1 MRPHKYAL
9 PLLYPRLRRR
19 IYAPQNNGCKAHI
32 LPAIQVI
39 CGICGAQCMYSA
51 PYRCARIP
59 AAAHIAARTYAFLRQ
74 RRILYEGA
82 RTRRTR
88 RLFFIFLHF
97 LQKYFLIKKSGRI
110 KKFRPKFFTKKIP
123 KKFPQKIAEIF
134 LFYKIMQITPPLP
147 SLAILVMAFLS
158 LERVSS

>member
-9 PLLYPRLRRR
+9 PLLLSHLRRR

-88 RLFFIFLHF
+88 RLFSIFLHF

-110 KKFRPKFFTKKIP
+110 KKFRPKFFTKKFQKNFR
-123 KKFPQKIAEIF
+123 KKLRKFFCFIKLCRLRRPCPRWPF
-134 LFYKIMQITPPLP
+134 W
-147 SLAILVMAFLS
+147 
-158 LERVSS
+158 

>member
-1 MRPHKYAL
+1 MRPHRYAL

-19 IYAPQNNGCKAHI
+19 IYAPQNNGGKAHI

-97 LQKYFLIKKSGRI
+97 LQKYFLIKKKRTN
-110 KKFRPKFFTKKIP
+110 KKISPKIFTKKFP
-123 KKFPQKIAEIF
+123 KKFPQKIAGIF

-158 LERVSS
+158 LQRVSS

>member
-1 MRPHKYAL
+1 MRLHRYAL
-9 PLLYPRLRRR
+9 PLPLSRLCRR

-59 AAAHIAARTYAFLRQ
+59 AAEHIAARTYAFLRQ
-74 RRILYEGA
+74 RRILYESA

-110 KKFRPKFFTKKIP
+110 KNSAQNFYRKNPKKIP
-123 KKFPQKIAEIF
+123 VKNCGNF
-134 LFYKIMQITPPLP
+134 LSYKIMQITPPLP

-158 LERVSS
+158 LQRVSS

>member
-9 PLLYPRLRRR
+9 PLLLSHLRRR
-19 IYAPQNNGCKAHI
+19 IYAPQNNGGKAHI
-32 LPAIQVI
+32 LPTIQII

-88 RLFFIFLHF
+88 RLFSIFLHF

-110 KKFRPKFFTKKIP
+110 KNSAQNFYRKNPKKIP
-123 KKFPQKIAEIF
+123 VKNCGNF
-134 LFYKIMQITPPLP
+134 LSYKIMQITPPLP

-158 LERVSS
+158 LQRVSS

>member
-1 MRPHKYAL
+1 MRPHRYAL

-19 IYAPQNNGCKAHI
+19 IYAPQNNGGKAHI

-39 CGICGAQCMYSA
+39 CGICAAQCMYSA

-110 KKFRPKFFTKKIP
+110 KNSAQNFYKKIP

>member
-1 MRPHKYAL
+1 MFYAAIIFAINAPAQICA

-39 CGICGAQCMYSA
+39 CGICAAQCMYSA
-51 PYRCARIP
+51 PFQCARIP
-59 AAAHIAARTYAFLRQ
+59 AAEHIFAHTYAFLRQ
-74 RRILYEGA
+74 RRILYESA

-110 KKFRPKFFTKKIP
+110 KKFRPKFSQKNPKKIP
-123 KKFPQKIAEIF
+123 AKNAGIF
-134 LFYKIMQITPPLP
+134 FVL
-147 SLAILVMAFLS
+147 
-158 LERVSS
+158 

>member
-1 MRPHKYAL
+1 MRPHRYAL

-19 IYAPQNNGCKAHI
+19 IYAPQNNGGKAHI

-59 AAAHIAARTYAFLRQ
+59 AATHIAARTYAFLRQ

-88 RLFFIFLHF
+88 RLFSIFLHF

-110 KKFRPKFFTKKIP
+110 KNSAQNFSQKNSKKISA
-123 KKFPQKIAEIF
+123 KNCGNF
-134 LFYKIMQITPPLP
+134 LSYKIMQITPPLP

>member
-1 MRPHKYAL
+1 MRPHRYAL
-9 PLLYPRLRRR
+9 PLLLSHLRRR
-19 IYAPQNNGCKAHI
+19 IYAPQNNGGKAHI

-39 CGICGAQCMYSA
+39 CGICAAQCMYSA

-59 AAAHIAARTYAFLRQ
+59 AAAHIFAHTYAFLRQ

-110 KKFRPKFFTKKIP
+110 KKFRPKFLQKNP
-123 KKFPQKIAEIF
+123 KKNSRKKMREFFCFIKLCRLRRPCPRWPF
-134 LFYKIMQITPPLP
+134 W
-147 SLAILVMAFLS
+147 
-158 LERVSS
+158 

>member
-1 MRPHKYAL
+1 MRPHRYAL

-19 IYAPQNNGCKAHI
+19 IYAPQNNGGKAHI

-51 PYRCARIP
+51 PFQCARIP
-59 AAAHIAARTYAFLRQ
+59 AAEHIFAHTYAFLRQ
-74 RRILYEGA
+74 RRILYESA

-97 LQKYFLIKKSGRI
+97 LQKNFLIKKSGRI
-110 KKFRPKFFTKKIP
+110 KKFRPKFSQ
-123 KKFPQKIAEIF
+123 KKFQKNFRKKLRKFFCFIKLCRLRRPCPRWPF
-134 LFYKIMQITPPLP
+134 W
-147 SLAILVMAFLS
+147 
-158 LERVSS
+158 

>member
-9 PLLYPRLRRR
+9 PRPRPRLRRR
-19 IYAPQNNGCKAHI
+19 IYAPQNNGGKAHI

-39 CGICGAQCMYSA
+39 CGICAAQCMYSA

-97 LQKYFLIKKSGRI
+97 LQKYFLIKKKRTN
-110 KKFRPKFFTKKIP
+110 KKFRPKFFTKKFQKNFR
-123 KKFPQKIAEIF
+123 KKLRKFFCFIKLCRLRRPCPRWPF
-134 LFYKIMQITPPLP
+134 W
-147 SLAILVMAFLS
+147 
-158 LERVSS
+158 

>member
-9 PLLYPRLRRR
+9 PLPRPRLRRR
-19 IYAPQNNGCKAHI
+19 IYAPQNNGGKAHI

-39 CGICGAQCMYSA
+39 CGICAAQCMYSA
-51 PYRCARIP
+51 PFQRARIP

-97 LQKYFLIKKSGRI
+97 LQKYFLIKKKRTN
-110 KKFRPKFFTKKIP
+110 KKFRPKFLQKKS
-123 KKFPQKIAEIF
+123 KKNSRKKLRKFFCFIKLCRLRRPYPRWPF
-134 LFYKIMQITPPLP
+134 W
-147 SLAILVMAFLS
+147 
-158 LERVSS
+158 